1 MIGFDDISAEL
12 ERCFAAQVQAT
23 ADWHVTEQDDA
34 ADVAEGPELG
44 NLAGLVLAQHLMN
57 FKLWHVED
65 IARRKDVGP
74 EVIADCKYRIDRL
87 NQRRNDFMEK
97 VDACIVGLVTP
108 MLPPLPADGSGVR
121 HNTESLGMS
130 VDRLSI
136 LSLKIFHMHEQT
148 ERTDADE
155 AHRESCRA
163 KLAVLHEQRADL
175 ARAVLELLDDYR
187 SGSKRPKVYFQ
198 FKMYNDPSLNPQL
211 YKGGQAR

>member
-1 MIGFDDISAEL
+1 MIGFEDISAEL

-23 ADWHVTEQDDA
+23 QAWHGQEPESVPA
-34 ADVAEGPELG
+34 AAEGPD
-44 NLAGLVLAQHLMN
+44 LANMQGLVLGQHLMN

-74 EVIADCKYRIDRL
+74 EVIADCKYRIDGY

-97 VDACIVGLVTP
+97 VDACLVGLVTP
-108 MLPPLPADGSGVR
+108 ILPRSEGAAR
-121 HNTESLGMS
+121 HNTESLGMA

-148 ERTDADE
+148 ERTDANE
-155 AHRESCRA
+155 AHLASCRT

-175 ARAVLELLDDYR
+175 AQSVIELLDEYR

-198 FKMYNDPSLNPQL
+198 FKMYNDPTLNPQL
-211 YKGGQAR
+211 YKADK

>member
-1 MIGFDDISAEL
+1 MIGFEDISKEL
-12 ERCFAAQVQAT
+12 ERCFAAQVQST
-23 ADWHVTEQDDA
+23 ADWHATEPEDA
-34 ADVAEGPELG
+34 TGAEEGAELK
-44 NLAGLVLAQHLMN
+44 NLKGLVLAQHLMN

-74 EVIADCKYRIDRL
+74 EVIADCKYRIDGL

-97 VDACIVGLVTP
+97 VDACIVGMIAP
-108 MLPPLPADGSGVR
+108 MLPPVADGAMLR

-136 LSLKIFHMHEQT
+136 LSLKIFHMREQT
-148 ERTDADE
+148 ERTDVDE
-155 AHRESCRA
+155 AHRASCRD
-163 KLAVLHEQRADL
+163 KLTVLQEQRADL

-187 SGSKRPKVYFQ
+187 TGVKRPKVYFQ

-211 YKGGQAR
+211 YKGA